1 MVMNDIDP
9 GANLVFAL
17 GPPHIVGSGEA
28 PVIAECRI
36 PALGIPNVC
45 ETGNSEE
52 REPAA
57 AQVRTVVGSW
67 KAQHIR
73 ADVSSVIRS
82 LAVFAHA
89 RKANVSVYHQGRRKR
104 ERVADRNK
112 LHKRMEIAQAAVA
125 CAVANRLT
133 QTRHAMKYGL
143 HSAVLDEDAVIRG
156 AIPINFAIE
165 VVAIQALR
173 C

>member
-1 MVMNDIDP
+1 MNDIDP
-9 GANLVFAL
+9 GANLVLAL
-17 GPPHIVGSGEA
+17 GPAHIVGSGKA
-28 PVIAECRI
+28 PVVAECWV
-36 PALGIPNVC
+36 PALGVAYIG
-45 ETGNSEE
+45 ETGNRKQ

-89 RKANVSVYHQGRRKR
+89 RKANVSDYHQGRRKR

-112 LHKRMEIAQAAVA
+112 LNKRMEIAQAAV
-125 CAVANRLT
+125 
-133 QTRHAMKYGL
+133 
-143 HSAVLDEDAVIRG
+143 
-156 AIPINFAIE
+156 
-165 VVAIQALR
+165 
-173 C
+173 